1 VCDDGEGMSRSSVS
15 TEVPDTPPVT
25 IPPLTVTGIREMVQ
39 ARLEKLH
46 KPRLIKGITACMALI
61 DLLESGGSEVSK
73 VRSEL
78 KELKLSVFT
87 NASATTATSTVNAV
101 TQDTQDFLDRP
112 NIGWD
117 AIHKLA
123 KEQNPTAFTAT
134 PNAVKDT
141 PPSPSRRGERH
152 RGAGQAAQAGEV
164 HGPVVLVV
172 FCAGDTGGQ
181 GQAEEGLSAQPP
193 GGGLHGRQ
201 LM

>member
-123 KEQNPTAFTAT
+123 KEQNPTPFTAT

-141 PPSPSRRGERH
+141 PP
-152 RGAGQAAQAGEV
+152 
-164 HGPVVLVV
+164 
-172 FCAGDTGGQ
+172 
-181 GQAEEGLSAQPP
+181 PP
-193 GGGLHGRQ
+193 GGGNGTGELAKQ
-201 LM
+201 LKLARSTDLWCLLSFVPVTQEARDKPRKVCLLNLRGEVCTAAN